1 MENIKTIKGIV
12 GGISSIG
19 AMIIVGNVVKATT
32 PATTG
37 KVAKIFINF
46 GTAALAS
53 FAGVIAGAAAMK
65 EVDTT
70 IESIDILKKAVKE
83 KENDGEEELDEEDDD
98 DLYNIDEVYAGE
110 YNPTDE
116 DICAC
121 CDLDESEDFS
131 FSDKIASIIKEY
143 TDARAKI
150 IADVES
156 KTETEGESTDE

>member
-1 MENIKTIKGIV
+1 MESIKTVKGII

-19 AMIIVGNVVKATT
+19 AMIIAGNVVKATT

-53 FAGVIAGAAAMK
+53 FAGVIVGTAAMK

-70 IESIDILKKAVKE
+70 IESIDILRKAVKE
-83 KENDGEEELDEEDDD
+83 KEDDDEEELD

-110 YNPTDE
+110 YNPTYE

-131 FSDKIASIIKEY
+131 FSDTIASIIKEY
-143 TDARAKI
+143 ADTRAKI
-150 IADVES
+150 IAD
-156 KTETEGESTDE
+156 TETEGESTDE